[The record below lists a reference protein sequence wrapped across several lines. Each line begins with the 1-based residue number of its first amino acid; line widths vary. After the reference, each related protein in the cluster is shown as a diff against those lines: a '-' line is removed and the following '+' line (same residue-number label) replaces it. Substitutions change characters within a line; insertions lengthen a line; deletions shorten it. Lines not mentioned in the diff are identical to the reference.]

1 MDEDRALIVSEPCPY
16 IPGETSTA
24 EVFKADG
31 GLDRYEELIPQG
43 WRRSGSLLYRYRCAG
58 CARCIPIRLPASRIQ
73 GGKRLSRL
81 LSVNSD
87 LSLRL
92 LPSKFRDEH
101 FRLYEKYCKARHP
114 ETDFSGEEGY
124 RDMIGSPL
132 TAITEYRDAT
142 DRLCGAGIVDI
153 LPSGLSSVYFIFDPD
168 EGAKPG
174 ILFGFHRGFPCHED
188 GKTLLLSGI
197 LGPRGSQDGIQ
208 GRFSSSPGRCRP
220 EGWRGY
226 RSGESLLDGIPWKKP
241 SPCLAFGGIAALT
254 VNPYHG
260 TVANITV

>member
-1 MDEDRALIVSEPCPY
+1 MDEASLTAYNLANMDEDRALIVSEPCPY
-16 IPGETSTA
+16 LPGETSTA

-92 LPSKFRDEH
+92 LPSKFSDEH

-168 EGAKPG
+168 EGRRSLGYYSVFIEASLAMRMGKPFYY
-174 ILFGFHRGFPCHED
+174 LGFWVPGAPKMEYKADFHPLQVAVALRD
-188 GKTLLLSGI
+188 GGDTD
-197 LGPRGSQDGIQ
+197 Q
-208 GRFSSSPGRCRP
+208 
-220 EGWRGY
+220 
-226 RSGESLLDGIPWKKP
+226 
-241 SPCLAFGGIAALT
+241 
-254 VNPYHG
+254 VNPSWMEFPG
-260 TVANITV
+260 KSQALAWLSAASQR